1 MLAAEPRGLRRGA
14 PIPVGPVAA
23 RTVPASTV
31 PVCGPGSVQA
41 RLTVLSGP
49 SAVGKSTVAARLRRQ
64 CPWIWQ
70 SVSVTTRAPRPGE
83 QNGRE
88 YFFVGDGEFET
99 MAEGGQLLESARF
112 AGNRYG
118 TPRAPVEQRIE
129 AGVPALLE
137 IDVAGARQIRVA
149 VPDSLLIFL
158 APPSWEELE
167 RRLVGRNTESPEAIS
182 RRLDAARSE
191 LAASGEFDITLV
203 NTSVED
209 VCEQLVALISAQYGS
224 AGQDRARQD
233 LAGQSGNRH

>member
-1 MLAAEPRGLRRGA
+1 
-14 PIPVGPVAA
+14 
-23 RTVPASTV
+23 
-31 PVCGPGSVQA
+31 
-41 RLTVLSGP
+41 
-49 SAVGKSTVAARLRRQ
+49 VAARLRVQ

-88 YFFVGDGEFET
+88 YYFVSDAEFEA
-99 MAEGGQLLESARF
+99 MAEAGELLESARF

-118 TPRAPVEQRIE
+118 TPRVPVEQRID

-137 IDVAGARQIRVA
+137 IDVAGARQIRAA

-167 RRLVGRNTESPEAIS
+167 RRLVGRNTESPEAVS
-182 RRLDAARSE
+182 RRLEAARSE

-224 AGQDRARQD
+224 AGRDLARQD
-233 LAGQSGNRH
+233 LARQPGNRH

>member
-14 PIPVGPVAA
+14 PARAA
-23 RTVPASTV
+23 AP
-31 PVCGPGSVQA
+31 A

-49 SAVGKSTVAARLRRQ
+49 SAVGKSTVAARLRRE

-83 QNGRE
+83 MDGRE
-88 YFFVGDGEFET
+88 YFFITEAEFERMAADGE
-99 MAEGGQLLESARF
+99 LLESAQF

-118 TPRAPVEQRIE
+118 TPRAAVQQRIDE
-129 AGVPALLE
+129 QAPALLE
-137 IDVAGARQIRVA
+137 IDVAGARQVRAA

-167 RRLVGRNTESPEAIS
+167 RRLIGRNTESPEAIS
-182 RRLDAARSE
+182 RRLEAARSE
-191 LAASGEFDITLV
+191 LAASDEFDITLV

-209 VCEQLVALISAQYGS
+209 VCDKLIALMLAQYGN
-224 AGQDRARQD
+224 AGSGNAERD
-233 LAGQSGNRH
+233 LAGQGTY